1 MENKVGKTIFFVVL
15 SLILLTGTFLG
26 GAWVGSSL
34 TVHSG
39 SSLSITS
46 NSTSGSTEDGTSP
59 SVETTPVDRETLFQ
73 PFWQAWDLV
82 HQLYIDQPVDDTL
95 LMQGALSGMM
105 DALGDPHS
113 SYMDPFEF
121 EQANAPLVGEYEGIG
136 AYVDTSTNYLTIVS
150 PIPNTPAEA
159 AGLRSGDQIIAV
171 NGEDMTGVDA
181 SVVLRQVLGP
191 AGTDVTLTIL
201 RDAMDAPFDVT
212 ITRAVIEIPSVIS
225 RMLDENIAYIRISSF
240 GATTGQDVE
249 DALSTLLSQNPHG
262 IILDLRYNGG
272 GYVNSA
278 VDVISQFVGSGVA
291 LYEEYG
297 DGTRQATN
305 INPGGLATGDIPLV
319 VLINEGSASASEI
332 TAGAIQDYGRG
343 VLIGVTSYGKG
354 SVQQWIPLDN
364 DQGAVRITI
373 AHWLTP
379 NGNMINGIGLTPD
392 IVVEITDADIESGTD
407 SQLNR
412 AIEYILNGE

>member
-1 MENKVGKTIFFVVL
+1 MENKIGKTIFFVVL
-15 SLILLTGTFLG
+15 SLILLTGTFIG
-26 GAWVGSSL
+26 GAWVGASL
-34 TVHSG
+34 SLNSG
-39 SSLSITS
+39 NSLSIDTNTSS
-46 NSTSGSTEDGTSP
+46 NSNADGTSA
-59 SVETTPVDRETLFQ
+59 SSETTPVDTETLFQ

-82 HQLYIDQPVDDTL
+82 HQLYIDLPVDDTL
-95 LMQGALSGMM
+95 LMQGAISGMM
-105 DALGDPHS
+105 DSLGDPHS

-121 EQANAPLVGEYEGIG
+121 DQANAPLVGEYEGIG
-136 AYVDTSTNYLTIVS
+136 AYVDTSTEFLTIVS

-159 AGLRSGDQIIAV
+159 AGLRSGDQIIAI
-171 NGEDMTGVDA
+171 NGEDMTGIDA
-181 SVVLRQVLGP
+181 SLVLRQVLGP

-201 RDAMDAPFDVT
+201 REGEPLPFDVT
-212 ITRAVIEIPSVIS
+212 ITRAVIEIPSVVS

-249 DALSTLLSQNPHG
+249 DALSTLLEQNPHG

-272 GYVNSA
+272 GYVTSA
-278 VDVISQFVGSGVA
+278 VEVISQFVGSGVA

-364 DQGAVRITI
+364 EQGAVRITI

-379 NGNMINGIGLTPD
+379 NGHMINAIGLTPD
-392 IVVEITDADIESGTD
+392 IEVEITDADIQSETD

-412 AIEYILNGE
+412 AIEYILTGE